1 MYLSKYQIDI
11 IKNYFS
17 DKPVNKLY
25 LFGSYARGDAHENS
39 DIDLVFSMHTGT
51 RISYFGLAQYLI
63 DLETK
68 LNKKIDLVEEELLY
82 PRIKTVF
89 DREKKI
95 IL

>member
-1 MYLSKYQIDI
+1 MYLSNDQIDI

-25 LFGSYARGDAHENS
+25 LFGSYARGDADQNS
-39 DIDLVFSMHTGT
+39 DIDLVFSLHKGT
-51 RISYFGLAQYLI
+51 RISYFGLAKYLI
-63 DLETK
+63 ELEKK

-82 PRIKTVF
+82 PRIKSIF